1 MPIDTDNPAPR
12 TALWRAMDYYAECC
26 RPRRRRSM
34 AEFACQEIVI
44 PDGPYKGWPYAFDV
58 QFYPRLYLEAVG
70 SGLWPRTFATGPVQS
85 GKSLTAWIIPAM
97 YHLFEIGETVIC
109 GLPNMDLARD
119 KLQIDLLPVI
129 ELTGYRELLPT
140 AGGGSR
146 GGTVTAVR
154 FRNGATLRFMTGG
167 GGDKSRAGFTSR
179 VLVVT
184 ETDGFDESGEA
195 SREADKFAQLEG
207 RTRAW
212 GPRRRVYAECTVT
225 IEAGRTW
232 REWSEGTASRI
243 FLPCPHCRQYVIPG
257 REHLVGWQDAA
268 SIMEARAQA
277 RFCCPRCGQPWTEE
291 ERKIANQNGVLVHRG
306 QEIVQ
311 RKSEKSEVR
320 SEKRRRSR
328 RGERGRSVSSDS
340 SHFSPL
346 TSHRYRIVGEAPKTD
361 TLGFRWEGVHNLFV
375 SAADLAADEWRA
387 ARAADEENALK
398 EVLQYLWCVP
408 YTPPAIHAA
417 NLTVDGLMA
426 RVAKPGRGSIP
437 EGTEVITAH
446 ADLGKYLIHW
456 LLVAWRAGGGGQ
468 IADYGRIEVAT
479 DDLGL
484 EPATL
489 VALRELRDLVA
500 GGWPRMHGE
509 RAVPDVVTV
518 DCAWNP
524 DPVYAFIRESD
535 QDTWYPT
542 LGFGASQT
550 RHRLYTAPKKRSK
563 IVVHLGERYH
573 VTQDEAARCY
583 VVHVDGDFWKSY
595 AHQRLACRPEEPGAV
610 TLYAGLRNE
619 HQSLVR
625 HLTAEH
631 EIEEFV
637 AGKGTV
643 VKWVRDRKNNHW
655 LDCFYNCCWSAHFCG
670 IRLIEEE
677 GDAGPR
683 GRGDAE
689 SRTPAEPA
697 EGRTFALPDGRAF
710 FVGDRR

>member
-1 MPIDTDNPAPR
+1 
-12 TALWRAMDYYAECC
+12 MDYYAECC
-26 RPRRRRSM
+26 RPRRLRTL

-44 PDGPYKGWPYAFDV
+44 PDGPYKGLPFGFDV

-97 YHLFEIGETVIC
+97 YHLFEVGETVIC
-109 GLPNMDLARD
+109 GLPNMDMAAD
-119 KLQIDLLPVI
+119 KWHVDLRPVI
-129 ELTGYRELLPT
+129 ELTGYREFLPT

-146 GGTVTAVR
+146 GGTVRAVR
-154 FRNGATLRFMTGG
+154 FTNGATLRFMTGG
-167 GGDKSRAGFTSR
+167 GGDKQRAGFTSR

-184 ETDGFDESGEA
+184 ETDGLDEAGET

-225 IEAGRTW
+225 TEQGRTW

-243 FLPCPHCRQYVIPG
+243 ALPCPHCRHYVIPS
-257 REHLVGWQDAA
+257 REHLVGWQEAA
-268 SIMEARAQA
+268 SVLEARANA
-277 RFCCPRCGQPWTEE
+277 HFCCPQCGAAWTEE
-291 ERKIANQNGVLVHRG
+291 QRRAANQAGVLVHRG
-306 QEIVQ
+306 QEVVM
-311 RKSEKSEVR
+311 RHESKVM
-320 SEKRRRSR
+320 SR
-328 RGERGRSVSSDS
+328 RKDRSSRTHHSSPITHYS
-340 SHFSPL
+340 I
-346 TSHRYRIVGEAPKTD
+346 RGEAPKTD

-387 ARAADEENALK
+387 ARAADEENAAK
-398 EVLQYLWCVP
+398 ECLQYLWCIPYVP
-408 YTPPAIHAA
+408 PMIHAA

-426 RVAKPGRGSIP
+426 RVAKPGKGSIP
-437 EGTEVITAH
+437 DGTEVITAH

-468 IADYGRIEVAT
+468 VADYGRIEVAT

-489 VALRELRDLVA
+489 IALRELRDLVA

-542 LGFGASQT
+542 LGYGASQT
-550 RHRLYTAPKKRSK
+550 RHRLYNAPKKKSK
-563 IVVHLGERYH
+563 TVVYLGERYH
-573 VTQDEAARCY
+573 IVQDEGARCY
-583 VVHVDGDFWKSY
+583 IVHVDSDFWKSF
-595 AHQRLACRPEEPGAV
+595 AHQRLACRVEEPGAV

-631 EIEEFV
+631 EVEEFI
-637 AGKGTV
+637 AGRGTV
-643 VKWVRDRKNNHW
+643 LKWIRDRKNNHW
-655 LDCFYNCCWSAHFCG
+655 LDCFYNCCWTAHFCG
-670 IRLIEEE
+670 IRLIEDEPAVS
-677 GDAGPR
+677 GQRSAV
-683 GRGDAE
+683 
-689 SRTPAEPA
+689 SQTPAEPA